1 MRAPPSAAGFWG
13 LKLRRLSCAPPDF
26 SNDFSLPARSRAAQL
41 FPITHRT
48 GRPLGV
54 GPLRAPPEQH
64 EARGV
69 PAAALGS
76 SGRCRRG
83 PLGAAPSAARSS
95 AGAAPR
101 GPGVAAT
108 GGGKE
113 EKKKK
118 KEERKKENRK
128 DPARSTGCCRRPAFP
143 FFHPPGAAAPAAA
156 RAAADPGPAPRDSA
170 LRPQLRAPRR
180 DGAGAGR
187 GAAGGAMTSQAA
199 VRPRPPRRFR
209 PPGCRGDEYT
219 ARPCAG
225 ARSPP

>member
-1 MRAPPSAAGFWG
+1 MIFPS
-13 LKLRRLSCAPPDF
+13 R
-26 SNDFSLPARSRAAQL
+26 
-41 FPITHRT
+41 
-48 GRPLGV
+48 
-54 GPLRAPPEQH
+54 
-64 EARGV
+64 
-69 PAAALGS
+69 
-76 SGRCRRG
+76 
-83 PLGAAPSAARSS
+83 LGAARHNFSPLPTARGGPSGSARSEPRRSSTRPAGSRRPSSGARAGVGGGRSARRRPQPAARPGRLR
-95 AGAAPR
+95 GAPEWRQRAE
-101 GPGVAAT
+101 
-108 GGGKE
+108 GKRKRKKR
-113 EKKKK
+113 KKK
-118 KEERKKENRK
+118 ERKKENRK